1 MRAAMV
7 LIAGLVVGS
16 AATGSILMSRARGN
30 EQQAYDRGYR
40 DGWGKLSSSLGKHFD
55 SRSPAPEEV
64 ILDPFSMKNIS
75 IDVVE
80 RNGAKT
86 LLILD

>member
-40 DGWGKLSSSLGKHFD
+40 DGWGKLSSSLRQHFE
-55 SRSPAPEEV
+55 SRSPSRQEAIV
-64 ILDPFSMKNIS
+64 DHISMKNIS
-75 IDVVE
+75 IYVVE
-80 RNGAKT
+80 HNGAKT